1 MGKESARELAR
12 MGAQVIL
19 ACGSNQLGEAAA
31 NDIVETTAHTGMT
44 VMQVDLS
51 SPASVRALIS
61 TGRGCRHRGCCRRTA
76 RVILQESAEG
86 AAATG
91 SVSNLTKALKETFG

>member
-1 MGKESARELAR
+1 MGV
-12 MGAQVIL
+12 QVML

-31 NDIVETTAHTGMT
+31 NDIVETTAHTGVT

-51 SPASVRALIS
+51 SPASVCALIS
-61 TGRGCRHRGCCRRTA
+61 TGRGYRHGG
-76 RVILQESAEG
+76 VLSAYRQADSAGIGEG